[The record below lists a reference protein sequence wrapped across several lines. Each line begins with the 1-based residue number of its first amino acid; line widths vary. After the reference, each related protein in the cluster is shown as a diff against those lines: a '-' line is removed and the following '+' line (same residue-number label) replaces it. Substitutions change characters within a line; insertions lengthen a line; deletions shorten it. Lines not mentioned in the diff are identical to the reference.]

1 MARSFTTDYT
11 VTDLYITVTASE
23 SDIKTDLHE
32 FLPLAKD
39 FFFYK
44 HFRSKIEKAV

>member
-1 MARSFTTDYT
+1 MTRSVTTDYT

-39 FFFYK
+39 FFFLINILGQ
-44 HFRSKIEKAV
+44 R